1 MNIRILCIGKL
12 KEKYWTEAIR
22 EYAKRIGG
30 FARLDIVELKE
41 AKLPKNA
48 SPADEAIVMRK
59 EGESILAQIK
69 ESDYVIAL
77 EVEGEMFDSVALSKR
92 MEKVFAGGRSTIDF
106 IIGGSLGL
114 APEVKKRADLGLSFS
129 RMTFPHQLA
138 RVMLLEQVY
147 RAFKIQAGETYHK

>member
-12 KEKYWTEAIR
+12 KEKYWTEAVR

-30 FARLDIVELKE
+30 FAKLEIVELKE

-48 SPADEAIVMRK
+48 SPADEAAVMRK

-69 ESDYVIAL
+69 DGDYVVAL
-77 EVEGEMFDSVALSKR
+77 EVEGEMLDSVALSKH
-92 MEKVFAGGRSTIDF
+92 MAKVFGSGRSTMDF
-106 IIGGSLGL
+106 VIGGSLGL
-114 APEVKKRADLGLSFS
+114 SPEVKKRADLGLSFS